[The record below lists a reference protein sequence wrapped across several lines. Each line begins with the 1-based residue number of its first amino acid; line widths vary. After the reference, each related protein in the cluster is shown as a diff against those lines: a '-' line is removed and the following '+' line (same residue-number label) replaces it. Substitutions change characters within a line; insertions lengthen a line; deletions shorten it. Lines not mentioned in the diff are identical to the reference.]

1 MNLTQFIRSIPDFP
15 RPGILFR
22 DITPLMGDPAAFR
35 CAVDRLAERFA
46 GDRIEKVCAAEAR
59 GFLFASA
66 LGYKCGWGVV
76 PVRKPGKLPW
86 ETDSASYALE
96 YGEAVLHMHTDAVR
110 PGERVLIID
119 DLLATGGTARAMRDL
134 VERQGGNAV
143 AAGFVVELADLN
155 GRNAL
160 GDIRV
165 ESLLQY

>member
-1 MNLTQFIRSIPDFP
+1 MDLAQFIRDIPDFP

-35 CAVDRLAERFA
+35 AAVDRLAQCFA
-46 GDRIEKVCAAEAR
+46 DDRIDKVCAAEAR

-66 LGYKCGWGVV
+66 LGYKCGWGVI

-86 ETDSASYALE
+86 ETDSEVYALE
-96 YGEAVLHMHTDAVR
+96 YGEAALHFHTDAVR
-110 PGERVLIID
+110 PGERILILD
-119 DLLATGGTARAMRDL
+119 DLLAIGGTAKAMKRL
-134 VERQGGNAV
+134 VEGRGGNVV
-143 AAGFVVELADLN
+143 AAGFVVELTDLG
-155 GRNAL
+155 GRAAL